1 MESQSSFHNRI
12 EDIQSNPGSEEK
24 IASISPPIQT
34 QPRNSHSQSVGGLSF
49 LVENISHG
57 SQDDYDDVIEK
68 VTNPNSKSEQN
79 SSQSE
84 RPFDNIPEIS
94 KRSPVD
100 FWKSKTLSFLD
111 SSKSTASSNS
121 KPTDDDENPNNIAID
136 ESESE
141 FIADLIPPSKSPVK
155 EPVTPEKK
163 SLQPLDPPEDKI
175 RRSPRHSQ
183 KNEETVEISDLLKA
197 GNISQKQSFCV

>member
-24 IASISPPIQT
+24 IASTSPTIQT
-34 QPRNSHSQSVGGLSF
+34 QPKNSHSLSVGGLSF

-121 KPTDDDENPNNIAID
+121 KPTEDDENPNNIAID

-163 SLQPLDPPEDKI
+163 SLQPLDPPEEKV

-183 KNEETVEISDLLKA
+183 KNRETVEISDLLKA
-197 GNISQKQSFCV
+197 GKN